1 MCSRVK
7 TLSERPDWR
16 VSSAAVVPVKIS
28 WLTIPPSEPS
38 SRGPGA
44 LDATSSASRFGQ
56 GPSRRPQRVFPDRRP
71 PPHHLWSRMC
81 SEFVTKSVRFRF
93 PDYIVE
99 RPLLDSL
106 DPFET
111 PGDDRTFPDTELFVT
126 SFTFLSLPDSL
137 TAYRSCVTGQ
147 GCCARVAR
155 ASS

>member
-38 SRGPGA
+38 SRGHGA

-71 PPHHLWSRMC
+71 PHTTR
-81 SEFVTKSVRFRF
+81 
-93 PDYIVE
+93 
-99 RPLLDSL
+99 
-106 DPFET
+106 
-111 PGDDRTFPDTELFVT
+111 
-126 SFTFLSLPDSL
+126 
-137 TAYRSCVTGQ
+137 GQ
-147 GCCARVAR
+147 GCAPNSSQNLCVFVFLTTLWNALCSILLTHSRLPGTTARFR
-155 ASS
+155 IQSFS